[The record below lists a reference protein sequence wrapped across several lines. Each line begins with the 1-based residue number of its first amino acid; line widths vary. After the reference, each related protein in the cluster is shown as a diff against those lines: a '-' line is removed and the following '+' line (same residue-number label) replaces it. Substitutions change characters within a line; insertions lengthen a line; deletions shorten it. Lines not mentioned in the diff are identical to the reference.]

1 MGKKKIF
8 IILSLLAVAFLVTGC
23 GKKTAEKEV
32 ETAIEQSTNG
42 QADVDIDNNSI
53 TINSNGSTY
62 QASEAGLE
70 LPDGFP
76 SDVYVVDGKI
86 TFAYTYV
93 QDSNYSITIQTDKS
107 KDELKSLYTE
117 QMKDAGW
124 ESTLSLDTTDITT
137 LGNKK
142 GDDRTANVTISK
154 DTATD
159 KWLVTITTLTN
170 S

>member
-1 MGKKKIF
+1 MGKKKLL
-8 IILSLLAVAFLVTGC
+8 IILSLLVLAFVVTGC
-23 GKKTAEKEV
+23 GKKTAENTLEK
-32 ETAIEQSTNG
+32 AIEKSTNG
-42 QADVDIDNNSI
+42 QADVDIDNNAV
-53 TINSNGSTY
+53 TINANGSTY
-62 QASEAGLE
+62 QASEAGLA
-70 LPDGFP
+70 LPNGFP

-107 KDELKSLYTE
+107 KDELKSIYTE
-117 QMKDAGW
+117 KMKDSGW
-124 ESTLSLDTTDITT
+124 ESTLSVDTAEITT

-142 GDDRTANVTISK
+142 GDERTANVTIAK
-154 DTATD
+154 DTTTD